1 MSARIERL
9 VEQMHGAGVDCVAL
23 VPGPN
28 LAYLT
33 GLRGH
38 LSERPTIAFFPAT
51 GQPALLVPGFEAVKA
66 EHVPQPIDWEVFA
79 YTDEEGP
86 DSACAGACDF
96 LELSDKRLAVEHL
109 TMRVLELEM
118 VRRDA
123 PGVETVPAE
132 SMLAE
137 LRMLKDAD
145 ELAHMRRAVD
155 IAEEALAQTLRQI
168 HPGMT
173 EQEIAAELKVNLLRG
188 GSEGMPFEPLVQTGL
203 NSASPHG
210 ATSSRQIESG
220 ELLLIDFGAV
230 VGGYASD
237 ITRTFATGHLDP
249 ELAAVHKIV
258 QEANAAGRT
267 AAGPGVPCQE
277 VDRAARRVIEE
288 AGYGDYFVHRTGHGL
303 GLEGHEPPYI
313 VEGNALPLEVGMTFT
328 VEPGIYLPGRG
339 GVRVEDNVV
348 ITEYGYQSLTAFER
362 SLQMVGIR

>member
-1 MSARIERL
+1 MSSRMQRMITE
-9 VEQMHGAGVDCVAL
+9 MHGSEVDCVAL

-33 GLRGH
+33 GLHGH
-38 LSERPTIAFFPAT
+38 LSERPTIAFFPAD
-51 GQPALLVPGFEAVKA
+51 GKPALLVPNFEAVKA
-66 EHVPQPIDWEVFA
+66 QQVPQPIDWEFFT
-79 YTDEEGP
+79 YMDEEGP
-86 DSACAGACDF
+86 DSACARACEF
-96 LELSDKRLAVEHL
+96 LGLLGKRLAVERL

-118 VRRDA
+118 VQRDA
-123 PGVETVPAE
+123 PGVEAVPAE
-132 SMLAE
+132 PMLAE

-145 ELAHMRRAVD
+145 ELAHMRRAAA
-155 IAEEALAQTLRQI
+155 IAEEALAQTLHEI
-168 HPGMT
+168 HAGMT

-188 GSEGMPFEPLVQTGL
+188 GSEGMPFEPLVQTGP

-210 ATSSRQIESG
+210 ATSSRRVESG

-230 VGGYASD
+230 VAGYVSD

-249 ELAAVHKIV
+249 ELVEVHKIV
-258 QEANAAGRT
+258 QEANAAGRE
-267 AAGPGVPCQE
+267 AAGPGIPCQD

-288 AGYGDYFVHRTGHGL
+288 AGYGDYFIHRTGHGL

-313 VEGNALPLEVGMTFT
+313 VEGNALPLEAGMTFT

-348 ITEYGYQSLTAFER
+348 VTEYGYQSLTAFER
-362 SLQMVGIR
+362 GLKVVGIR